1 VADPTDPPTPPGQQ
15 PWPRTPVQPPAW
27 GPGWGQ
33 AWGPPPDTTPPDGRA
48 APPWPPY
55 YGPPPPERPPA
66 RNPLPRPAGTPRMLR
81 LELGLVLLLAFSPGI
96 LGLLILALGP
106 EGSAEVEAQLVP
118 SVVSIVFEL
127 FLSWSPVLVVGFLL
141 ARNREGWAGIGLT
154 RFRGGD
160 LGMGLILWVA
170 SFVLVLVLAQL
181 FQYFGQREVDFL
193 PEGLPLWFRSVQA
206 VLIAVTAGVTEEIV
220 VRGYAQTRLEQLR
233 APTAVIILL
242 PTALWGVLHAY
253 QGAGAALTIFGLG
266 LMYAWYF
273 LRPRR
278 LGPLTRDNSLF
289 APTLL
294 VFTGAGASRPASA
307 SGALEDQVEVDGQA
321 VLDRDD
327 RAEAGRLDLEV
338 AHLHRELAHD
348 LDGRPVPAPL
358 QVEVHLAGHPVDR
371 EPALALAADLL
382 ALDRRGRQLDG
393 LGQLQGGRRVLLRLQ
408 AALADGVVTAG
419 LVAGQL
425 GQVGLDLDRLHG
437 VAGHLHGPGHRGGP
451 ADRLVRAAQ
460 GGQLLPDPVADI

>member
-1 VADPTDPPTPPGQQ
+1 MADPTDPPTPPGQQ

-193 PEGLPLWFRSVQA
+193 PEGLPLWFRAVQA
-206 VLIAVTAGVTEEIV
+206 LLIAVTAGVTEEIV

-233 APTAVIILL
+233 APVAVILLL
-242 PTALWGVLHAY
+242 PTALWGVLHVY
-253 QGAGAALTIFGLG
+253 QGPGAALTIFGLG

-273 LRPRR
+273 QRTRR
-278 LGPLTRDNSLF
+278 LWPLIL
-289 APTLL
+289 
-294 VFTGAGASRPASA
+294 
-307 SGALEDQVEVDGQA
+307 
-321 VLDRDD
+321 
-327 RAEAGRLDLEV
+327 
-338 AHLHRELAHD
+338 AHLLFD
-348 LDGRPVPAPL
+348 LTQLVL
-358 QVEVHLAGHPVDR
+358 ILAG
-371 EPALALAADLL
+371 
-382 ALDRRGRQLDG
+382 G
-393 LGQLQGGRRVLLRLQ
+393 
-408 AALADGVVTAG
+408 
-419 LVAGQL
+419 
-425 GQVGLDLDRLHG
+425 
-437 VAGHLHGPGHRGGP
+437 
-451 ADRLVRAAQ
+451 
-460 GGQLLPDPVADI
+460 